1 MSGVTLTINIP
12 FCKIVENE
20 MRHSLVANKF
30 VSDNEQNENVR
41 VQTAEFAR
49 GALDNWKAIKIPRI
63 KVERVHC

>member
-1 MSGVTLTINIP
+1 
-12 FCKIVENE
+12 